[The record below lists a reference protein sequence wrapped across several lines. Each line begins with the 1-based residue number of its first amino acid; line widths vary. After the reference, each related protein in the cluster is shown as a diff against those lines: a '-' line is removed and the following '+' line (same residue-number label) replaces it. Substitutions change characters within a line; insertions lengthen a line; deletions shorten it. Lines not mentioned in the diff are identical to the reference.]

1 MPSPTTCNEIFNAA
15 RDKRTAHP
23 LTSGQYKLREAEDTL
38 NAWRELVLKI
48 AIRLRTK
55 AKFTETECLGPC
67 MAIERGTYLKSIPA
81 LLAELIGQNILPAI
95 AALEGDGL
103 SKADVQRLLSRAETD
118 AQRLLDDCE
127 AVRLRLKAEIKHEYR
142 AMRRGESLLLGLL
155 VKAEAL
161 ALLKCAHRK

>member
-15 RDKRTAHP
+15 RANRANHP

-38 NAWRELVLKI
+38 NAWRVLVLEI
-48 AIRLRTK
+48 AKRLRTK
-55 AKFTETECLGPC
+55 AKLDETECLGPC
-67 MAIERGTYLKSIPA
+67 LTTERGTYLKSIPA
-81 LLAELIGQNILPAI
+81 RLAELIGHNILPAI

-103 SKADVQRLLSRAETD
+103 PKADVQRLLSLAETD

-127 AVRLRLKAEIKHEYR
+127 ALRLRLRGGIKHEYR

-161 ALLKCAHRK
+161 TSLP